1 MSTNKF
7 GALHEPIFTE
17 EQKKQKAKRHRKRI
31 GRKTRKKNM
40 RKKSQRQRKRRT
52 QTRRK
57 SRTQRRR
64 KRRRTRK
71 KRGGTII
78 SKDSIDL
85 KKLNKLLI
93 KHEIVKK
100 VPILDEKKQRKVN
113 ENDETLFVK
122 KDTGNGIKWGENGT
136 KTVNKLLKEIKS
148 GETILK
154 EENGKLFRAV
164 RRIVIEIFNNESKT
178 LILQEKGHY
187 DSSGN
192 LDKAKSNKDLREKMY
207 EYESPTKALTRAINE
222 ELGEEYSRGIIYFKG
237 DPKYE
242 IEKGKKIISDS
253 YSYPGLQMH
262 TTEFRE
268 EIYIPLLTK
277 NMNASPNN
285 ELMIEETYADGKFK
299 RYIKWGWVRNE

>member
-1 MSTNKF
+1 MSTVKYNSS
-7 GALHEPIFTE
+7 FT
-17 EQKKQKAKRHRKRI
+17 RVRKYCKHKGRAHK
-31 GRKTRKKNM
+31 GRKTRKKKYI
-40 RKKSQRQRKRRT
+40 RKKSQRRRKRRT
-52 QTRRK
+52 Q
-57 SRTQRRR
+57 RR

-154 EENGKLFRAV
+154 EENGKLFREV

-207 EYESPTKALTRAINE
+207 DYESPTKALTRAINE
-222 ELGEEYSRGIIYFKG
+222 ELGEKYSRDILYFKG

-268 EIYIPLLTK
+268 ELYIPLLTK

-285 ELMIEETYADGKFK
+285 ELIIEETYADGKFK

>member
-1 MSTNKF
+1 
-7 GALHEPIFTE
+7 
-17 EQKKQKAKRHRKRI
+17 
-31 GRKTRKKNM
+31 
-40 RKKSQRQRKRRT
+40 
-52 QTRRK
+52 
-57 SRTQRRR
+57 
-64 KRRRTRK
+64 
-71 KRGGTII
+71 
-78 SKDSIDL
+78 L

-100 VPILDEKKQRKVN
+100 VPILDKKKQRKVN
-113 ENDETLFVK
+113 ENHETFNLPKAYEGKNKHLESVLDYLIMEEDAWYTSSVLPWVLTEDLSVK

-154 EENGKLFRAV
+154 EENGKLFREV

-207 EYESPTKALTRAINE
+207 DYESPTKALTRAINE
-222 ELGEEYSRGIIYFKG
+222 ELGEKYSRDILYFKG

-268 EIYIPLLTK
+268 ELYIPLLTK

-285 ELMIEETYADGKFK
+285 ELIIEETYADGKFK